1 MMSNYLDNYS
11 QRLVTALHLNVTRTK
26 ERLTLD
32 EIISGSFP
40 EMLQACAK
48 TYAHRLFNLNKP
60 LKLNGNERYHF
71 QDTVRLA
78 RKLEVMDDFLIGGFL
93 FTEDEI
99 TQLVDY
105 SVKLQFSIIIRPRH
119 TLSEMLFNVRN
130 ERSVDDVVVVA
141 QGFGSSRPFIT
152 KLVHALQAERHD
164 SIDHAGFENLARR
177 IEQKIYKE
185 TPISALINDLQLL
198 LEFESAVIEE
208 KTPRVR
214 TELLL
219 TMLAERELQDL
230 FDEIRR
236 RESETQFWT
245 LDEIEYALERFL
257 LVGPFENSEEAEH
270 EDTEVASFDSLFN
283 ESIALGDL
291 DSFNGFG
298 K

>member
-11 QRLVTALHLNVTRTK
+11 QRLVTALHLNVTRAK

-40 EMLQACAK
+40 EMFSACAK
-48 TYAHRLFNLNKP
+48 TFAKKLFNLNRP
-60 LKLNGNERYHF
+60 FKLNGDERYHF
-71 QDTVRLA
+71 QDTDRLA

-105 SVKLQFSIIIRPRH
+105 SVKLQFSILIGPRN

-141 QGFGSSRPFIT
+141 EGFGSNRPFIT
-152 KLVHALQAERHD
+152 KLVHALQAGRHD
-164 SIDHAGFENLARR
+164 SIDHTGFENLARR

-198 LEFESAVIEE
+198 LEFEGAVIEE
-208 KTPRVR
+208 KTPRIR

-257 LVGPFENSEEAEH
+257 LVGPFENSEEEEH
-270 EDTEVASFDSLFN
+270 EDTEVASFDNLFN